1 MLNLMKTCQV
11 KINCHVAFSENKAAE
26 KTTAQYMLRH
36 PIEFK
41 ANCLVSFV
49 LLIPVTICCLH
60 AVHSS
65 LQYSALQWRNL
76 AAKTQ
81 YGFLEGSSDS

>member
-1 MLNLMKTCQV
+1 MNLMKTCQV

-65 LQYSALQWRNL
+65 LQYSGEILQP
-76 AAKTQ
+76 K
-81 YGFLEGSSDS
+81 SCMDSLKVVLIHKYM